1 MPRVVSDLRAI
12 RRAVGLTQDEGR
24 APSGL
29 RRTHRALRRD
39 GVARP
44 DGGGAGGPGRRGRRG
59 GQGGGEGD
67 DMHDLVDA
75 YSRAVAEATER
86 AREKRGQAGRLFDDA
101 LDAIGADFQA
111 DVAAAGMALE
121 VGMQA
126 RAAGFRGE
134 TPMSSSEI
142 DNKLRA
148 DELNEAIARGELDG
162 KPQPVEFDRDAEG
175 RPVVRGVTLD
185 TQEI

>member
-1 MPRVVSDLRAI
+1 
-12 RRAVGLTQDEGR
+12 
-24 APSGL
+24 
-29 RRTHRALRRD
+29 
-39 GVARP
+39 
-44 DGGGAGGPGRRGRRG
+44 
-59 GQGGGEGD
+59 
-67 DMHDLVDA
+67 MHDLVDA

>member
-1 MPRVVSDLRAI
+1 
-12 RRAVGLTQDEGR
+12 
-24 APSGL
+24 
-29 RRTHRALRRD
+29 
-39 GVARP
+39 
-44 DGGGAGGPGRRGRRG
+44 
-59 GQGGGEGD
+59 
-67 DMHDLVDA
+67 MHDLVDA

-134 TPMSSSEI
+134 NIVVTNVDLPEKPSVITGPRFYVEDG
-142 DNKLRA
+142 DNGFEVRNRA
-148 DELNEAIARGELDG
+148 DPDDRSQAYVTREAAERDCRESNE
-162 KPQPVEFDRDAEG
+162 RDL
-175 RPVVRGVTLD
+175 RVRTVGG
-185 TQEI
+185 

>member
-1 MPRVVSDLRAI
+1 
-12 RRAVGLTQDEGR
+12 
-24 APSGL
+24 
-29 RRTHRALRRD
+29 
-39 GVARP
+39 
-44 DGGGAGGPGRRGRRG
+44 
-59 GQGGGEGD
+59 
-67 DMHDLVDA
+67 MHDLVDA

-134 TPMSSSEI
+134 NVSSKDEEQRRAERESEPY
-142 DNKLRA
+142 A
-148 DELNEAIARGELDG
+148 DDPVARTLADRD
-162 KPQPVEFDRDAEG
+162 QANARLEFDRDAEG
-175 RPVVRGVTLD
+175 RPVVRTELVD
-185 TQEI
+185 TGGSAELNSRDE